1 MGVYF
6 LTYGDMLFYVGGY
19 AFYLLSKNQK
29 FFIWIKYM
37 KPKLTNKVR
46 SEPIKR

>member
-1 MGVYF
+1 MGIYF

-29 FFIWIKYM
+29 FFIWIKYRNW
-37 KPKLTNKVR
+37 L
-46 SEPIKR
+46 IKFIEIFKY